1 MLNDWDTCQDQH
13 TLGLFCRHGNHHP
26 ECIFYTKSQTNKYE
40 YVREVEE
47 KSNEPEQAEKKS
59 DQTTKQLDV
68 TQNNEEKSN

>member
-1 MLNDWDTCQDQH
+1 
-13 TLGLFCRHGNHHP
+13 
-26 ECIFYTKSQTNKYE
+26 
-40 YVREVEE
+40 VEE